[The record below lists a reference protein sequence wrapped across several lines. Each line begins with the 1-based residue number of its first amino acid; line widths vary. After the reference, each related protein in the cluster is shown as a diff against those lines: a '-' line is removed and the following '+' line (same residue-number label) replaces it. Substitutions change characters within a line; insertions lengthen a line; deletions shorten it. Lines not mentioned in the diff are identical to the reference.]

1 MKQKII
7 IKGIIFLI
15 FFRIIIPSTNGQ
27 EIKLG
32 FENSIESNVLNENR
46 SFLVRLP
53 NNYENSKKSYPVLYR
68 LDGDLDLFIETAG
81 VVHRLAYMEEVIP
94 EMIVVMIKNTDRNRD
109 MMPMKTT
116 FFESEIG
123 AENFKKFIEEE
134 LIPHIDNTYRTT
146 KERLLCG
153 QSLSAIFT
161 LYHFLTS
168 LETFNAYVVC
178 SGGFLDG
185 EEYFLGLTK
194 KMQKNEQEKVR
205 KIFLTHGLTDFLDQ
219 EGMMKNQ
226 LENFNRM
233 LKPDEKVFSQL
244 KIYEEEGHVPYQSL
258 YHGLKFIYEKE

>member
-1 MKQKII
+1 MKQKTL

-15 FFRIIIPSTNGQ
+15 FLKIIISSTFGQ

-32 FENSIESNVLNENR
+32 FEVSIESNVLNENR

-53 NNYENSKKSYPVLYR
+53 NNYDNSKKSYPVLYR

-81 VVHRLAYMEEVIP
+81 VIHRLAYMEEVIP
-94 EMIVVMIKNTDRNRD
+94 EMIVVLIENTNRNRD
-109 MMPMKTT
+109 MMPMKTN
-116 FFESEIG
+116 FLESEVG
-123 AENFKKFIEEE
+123 AENFKNFIEKE

-168 LETFNAYVVC
+168 QESFNSYIVC
-178 SGGFLDG
+178 SGGFLDR
-185 EEYFLGLTK
+185 EDYFIGLTK
-194 KMQKNEQEKVR
+194 EMLKSEKEKVR
-205 KIFLTHGLTDFLDQ
+205 IIFLTHGLTDFLDA
-219 EGMMKNQ
+219 EGMMKKQ
-226 LENFNRM
+226 LENFDKM
-233 LKPDEKVFSQL
+233 LEPDEKIISKL

-258 YHGLKFIYEKE
+258 YHGLKFIYEKN